1 MSDRKTDPRQTPGD
15 AADVRKQDKEGALAR
30 AKKMEK
36 LILLLLDGNQ
46 EQAIIEAKRKL
57 ETGYSL
63 DMIVRDGIEE
73 AMKRLDAKCTT
84 EQYNLLEIMLC
95 GRAVVGV
102 MNELFPPGVKP
113 PETKATVV
121 VGALE
126 GDIHDLG
133 KNIFKMALSANG
145 YRVIDC
151 GKDCPTEMLIKTAVE
166 AKALAIGISALLTTV
181 IPQLR
186 LVKNDILKVGDIK
199 LIAGGGALQQA
210 TAESLN
216 VDFLGQTVFEGIH
229 YLDHLLEVKE

>member
-1 MSDRKTDPRQTPGD
+1 
-15 AADVRKQDKEGALAR
+15 
-30 AKKMEK
+30 MEK
-36 LILLLLDGNQ
+36 LIALLLDGNQ
-46 EQAIIEAKRKL
+46 EEAIIEANRKL
-57 ETGYSL
+57 KTGYSL
-63 DMIVRDGIEE
+63 DMIVKDGIEE

-102 MNELFPPGVKP
+102 MNDLFPPGINP
-113 PETKATVV
+113 PEAKATVV

-145 YRVIDC
+145 YKVIDC
-151 GKDCPTEMLIKTAVE
+151 GKDCPTETLIKTAVE
-166 AKALAIGISALLTTV
+166 AKALAIGVTALLTTV

-186 LVKNDILKVGDIK
+186 LFKNEMLGVGDIK
-199 LIAGGGALQQA
+199 LIAGGGALQQT

-216 VDFLGQTVFEGIH
+216 VDFLGQTVFEGVR
-229 YLDHLLEVKE
+229 YLDHLLEVKQ

>member
-1 MSDRKTDPRQTPGD
+1 
-15 AADVRKQDKEGALAR
+15 
-30 AKKMEK
+30 MEK
-36 LILLLLDGNQ
+36 LIALLLDGNQ
-46 EQAIIEAKRKL
+46 EEAIIEANRKL
-57 ETGYSL
+57 KTGYSF
-63 DMIVRDGIEE
+63 DMIVKDGIEE

-102 MNELFPPGVKP
+102 MNDLFPPGINP
-113 PETKATVV
+113 PEAKATVV

-145 YRVIDC
+145 YKVIDC
-151 GKDCPTEMLIKTAVE
+151 GKDCPTETLIKTAVE
-166 AKALAIGISALLTTV
+166 AKALAIGVTALLTTV

-186 LVKNDILKVGDIK
+186 LFKNEMLGVGDIK
-199 LIAGGGALQQA
+199 LIAGGGALQQT

-216 VDFLGQTVFEGIH
+216 VDFLGQTVFEGVR
-229 YLDHLLEVKE
+229 YLDHLLEVKQ